1 VGVLRHPPTTFPL
14 QSVLTQAVYRQATRN
29 SHREWWYHML
39 PCTTVSSWRW
49 ALEAR
54 NM

>member
-1 VGVLRHPPTTFPL
+1 VRT
-14 QSVLTQAVYRQATRN
+14 VLTQAVYRQVTTNYASTICCT
-29 SHREWWYHML
+29 
-39 PCTTVSSWRW
+39 CTTVSSWRW